1 MDLAQWL
8 TLQGGVAHREHATA
22 EGFGL
27 TTQRQAI
34 EQGMLHPVRRHW
46 IAVNS
51 ADAQLRLA
59 ATNTARIACVSAA
72 RRREWW
78 IPEALDARL
87 HLAVLPHGASPR
99 IDKKKTV
106 VHWSRQ
112 VAPAPAWSLVESTED
127 ALAHIAV
134 CAEPIDAL
142 VMWESAIRKENLAV
156 DALRRVRWP
165 SAAAQARA
173 DEVTGL
179 SDSGLETIVIT
190 RLSPWGHRL
199 RQQAVIA
206 GQRVDLLIGERLVVQ
221 IDGFAH
227 HSKSAQRTKDVA
239 LDAELRLRGY
249 TVLRFTYAQVLHD
262 WRGVERTIARAIAAG
277 AHLDP

>member
-8 TLQGGVAHREHATA
+8 TLQGGIAHRQHAAA
-22 EGFGL
+22 EGFGRAV
-27 TTQRQAI
+27 QRKAI
-34 EQGMLHPVRRHW
+34 ESGTVRAVRRHW
-46 IAVNS
+46 IAIDS
-51 ADAQLRLA
+51 ADADLTLA
-59 ATNTARIACVSAA
+59 ATNTARVACVSAA
-72 RRREWW
+72 RRRDWW
-78 IPEALDARL
+78 MPEAVDARL
-87 HLAVLPHGASPR
+87 HIAVAPHGASPR
-99 IDKKKTV
+99 VDKERTI
-106 VHWSRQ
+106 VHWSRH
-112 VAPAPAWSLVESTED
+112 VAPSPAWSLVESTED
-127 ALAHIAV
+127 SLAHIAV
-134 CAEPIDAL
+134 CVDPIDA
-142 VMWESAIRKENLAV
+142 VVIWESAVRKENLAIE
-156 DALRRVRWP
+156 ALRRVRWP

-206 GQRVDLLIGERLVVQ
+206 GQRVDLLIGERLVIQ

-227 HSKSAQRTKDVA
+227 HSKSAQRTRDVA

-277 AHLDP
+277 AHLAP